1 MKAVTML
8 NNGRFISDH
17 GSGTACYYDSRYKL
31 VRTRLSSREQSF
43 NLAFEMFIKESMLES
58 KAIVFVVDDDVSMR
72 VIADHA
78 RTTAFLIAEGIFRD
92 QFGVSGQQYP
102 VPDALIRK
110 IIQAGVCAERLRVSQ
125 R

>member
-72 VIADHA
+72 EA
-78 RTTAFLIAEGIFRD
+78 LEN
-92 QFGVSGQQYP
+92 
-102 VPDALIRK
+102 LIRSV
-110 IIQAGVCAERLRVSQ
+110 GLRVEVFASAEEFLRSKRPDVPGCLVLDVQ
-125 R
+125 LPGLSGFDLQS